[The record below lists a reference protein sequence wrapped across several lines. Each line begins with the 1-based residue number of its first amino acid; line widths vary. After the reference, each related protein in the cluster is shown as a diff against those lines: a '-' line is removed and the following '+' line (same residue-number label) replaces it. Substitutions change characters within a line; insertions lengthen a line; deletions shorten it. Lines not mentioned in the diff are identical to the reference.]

1 MRSSAVVYE
10 EVREFCPERI
20 LQYYADKEH
29 LPLAE
34 ARERWDEMLKFL
46 VLCVTSEKVHAPSAA
61 VDGAWHAFLMHTQ
74 EYEAFCLEK
83 LGRFIHHNPKP
94 EPVEEFQNSL
104 EEIFMQFPNAPAR
117 RHLWLKDYAQC
128 DYRPDPGPPGVCTAQ
143 VEIQAADCDHNVCIG
158 ICAERG
164 CSRVSVLRTEK
175 LPSVVAFSAA

>member
-1 MRSSAVVYE
+1 MRSSAVLYE

-46 VLCVTSEKVHAPSAA
+46 VLCVTSEKVHAPSEA

-104 EEIFMQFPNAPAR
+104 EEIFSTFPNATVR
-117 RHLWLKDYAQC
+117 RHLWCAD
-128 DYRPDPGPPGVCTAQ
+128 
-143 VEIQAADCDHNVCIG
+143 EIADCDASVCIG
-158 ICAERG
+158 VCAERG
-164 CSRVSVLRTEK
+164 CSRVTVLRTEK
-175 LPSVVAFSAA
+175 LPAVVAFSAA